1 MTSPLINRSLD
12 HRLKLYAAKGS
23 KASRR
28 ATVRR
33 VRRFIDFCQR
43 PAEQVGRR
51 QVHEFYEQG
60 AFSPS
65 TQRNYYYAIC
75 LLWRLLGRNR
85 KPPMPP
91 TAEIPKPRVFLSD
104 DADAA
109 ASPGQSSLP
118 AKSRT

>member
-1 MTSPLINRSLD
+1 MTSPLINRILD
-12 HRLKLYAAKGS
+12 HRLNLYAAKGS

-43 PAEQVGRR
+43 PAEQIGRR
-51 QVHEFYEQG
+51 QVHEFYEQE

-75 LLWRLLGRNR
+75 LLWRLLRRTR

-91 TAEIPKPRVFLSD
+91 TAEIPKPRMSLSD
-104 DADAA
+104 GADAT
-109 ASPGQSSLP
+109 SSSEQSSLP